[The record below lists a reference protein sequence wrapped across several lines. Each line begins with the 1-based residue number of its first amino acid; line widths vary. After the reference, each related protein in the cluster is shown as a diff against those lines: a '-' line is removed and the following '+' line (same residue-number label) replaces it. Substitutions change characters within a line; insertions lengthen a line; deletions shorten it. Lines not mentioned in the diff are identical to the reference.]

1 MSQPEGRT
9 GSTAYTATP
18 LPGQPLDEQRTEV
31 VAYPPERGQ
40 VAPVHREPAPTGF
53 LARQHDDPDDEP
65 TSIARQDTDPGL
77 PLPAAQPDAPPAAQP
92 AVRPRDD
99 GTATRP
105 DYRAAP
111 VIVRRADNAA
121 GLLLLFAGIAAGV
134 SLLVVWV
141 NGGATGLDLVRAG
154 FDDLRTGPREVVD
167 RASWHAPAVVL
178 GGAALLLLGLL
189 AFVPAKT
196 HRFLGA
202 LALLVTLVVAAGVLV
217 PLADA
222 NWDVEAWAVGAW
234 FTVAT
239 GALGFLGALKA
250 LMTGPLPRRRHHG

>member
-9 GSTAYTATP
+9 GSTAYTGTP
-18 LPGQPLDEQRTEV
+18 LPGQPLAEQSTET
-31 VAYPPERGQ
+31 VAYPPVHEQ
-40 VAPVHREPAPTGF
+40 AAPVHRDLVPGF
-53 LARQHDDPDDEP
+53 LARANDDLDEFDEP
-65 TSIARQDTDPGL
+65 GPRHLARQDTDPGL
-77 PLPAAQPDAPPAAQP
+77 TLPTVAPVVAAVPP
-92 AVRPRDD
+92 VDD
-99 GTATRP
+99 WTATRP
-105 DYRAAP
+105 DYRDAP
-111 VIVRRADNAA
+111 VVVRRADDTA
-121 GLLLLFAGIAAGV
+121 GLLLLLAGIAAGV

-141 NGGATGLDLVRAG
+141 DGGGTGLELVRAG

-178 GGAALLLLGLL
+178 GGAALFVLGLL
-189 AFVPAKT
+189 LFVPAKT

-217 PLADA
+217 PLSDA
-222 NWDVEAWAVGAW
+222 HWDVQAWAVGAW

-250 LMTGPLPRRRHHG
+250 LMTRPLSRRR